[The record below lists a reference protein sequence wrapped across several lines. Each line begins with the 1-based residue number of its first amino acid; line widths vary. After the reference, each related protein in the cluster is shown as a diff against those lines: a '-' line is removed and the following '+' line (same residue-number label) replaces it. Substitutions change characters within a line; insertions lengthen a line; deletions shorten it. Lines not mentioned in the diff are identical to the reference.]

1 MSEGRIKFGDAFARA
16 KQNDREAVEMLF
28 GGFLG
33 ENEHVRDCGYLGV
46 VGYIFPD
53 RSFWCLTDKRI
64 CALLIRRGGRV
75 RFSAGFSRLINSMAI
90 RQPSLVLLWVLII
103 LWLLFVVT
111 PLALIGSELQYDVED
126 FLWFGLGINF
136 IPWWLIAYLPAV
148 LALIGT
154 RFLMR
159 IFYRLTKTGCTF
171 WIREGIPVY
180 LFADRQNIA
189 ETQRLVKLF
198 TDEKDAWG

>member
-1 MSEGRIKFGDAFARA
+1 MATGHIKFGDAFARA

-28 GGFLG
+28 AGFLG

-75 RFSAGFSRLINSMAI
+75 RFTSGFSRLINSMAV
-90 RQPSLVLLWVLII
+90 RQPSLIVLWILII
-103 LWLLFVVT
+103 AWLLFVVL
-111 PLALIGSELQYDVED
+111 PLALAGYSAQWEIESVLTWD
-126 FLWFGLGINF
+126 LGIGF
-136 IPWWLIAYLPAV
+136 IPWWTIAFLPALFLLYATKW
-148 LALIGT
+148 LA
-154 RFLMR
+154 R
-159 IFYRLTKTGCTF
+159 IFFRLTKTGCTF

-180 LFADRQNIA
+180 LFADRQNLA
-189 ETQRLVKLF
+189 ETQRVVKLF
-198 TDEKDAWG
+198 TDQKDAWG